1 MLNDLY
7 YLNLLNKMENLEYLK
22 NLNDSQKEAV
32 LYISGP
38 LLIVAG
44 AGSGKTRVLTSRI
57 AHILKENKAF
67 PNQILSVTFT
77 NKAAREMQIRVS
89 KILDNKEVGLPW
101 LGTFHSICAKILRR
115 HAKAVNLNQNFTIID
130 QDDQLRLIKSICNAE
145 NIDIKKI
152 SPNFIISLINKWK
165 NLGWYPNDVVLKK
178 SENFEKNLLKIY
190 KIYQE
195 KLTDLNACDFGD
207 LILHCV
213 SIFER
218 NKDINEM
225 YSKNF
230 KYILVDEY
238 QDTNFIQSKWL
249 KLLTKSHDNICCVGD
264 DDQSIY
270 SWRGAEIKN
279 FLEFDKMFTNTKI
292 IRLEENYRSSQNILN
307 VASELISNN
316 ENRLGKKLNSNQN
329 QGELVNLNCFKNG
342 KDEAIHIS
350 KTLENQISK
359 KYKLNNVAILV
370 RAIFQTREFE
380 ERFLKIGLP
389 YRILGGV
396 KFYERTEIKDCIA
409 YLRIVYQDK
418 DDLAFERVVNVP
430 KRSVGNTTI
439 KIISEYAKQNS
450 LPLEKSAKNLISFNK
465 IKPKTKIG
473 LNSFLNLLE
482 KWRNDY
488 FNKKINHVKLLQII
502 LDESGYSLS
511 LKNKKDLE
519 NENRLENI
527 KELLNAMKE
536 FDNLESFLEHV
547 SLATSVDNDWDG
559 EKVNLMTIHA
569 SKGLEFDAVFLPGW
583 EEGLFPHQKSIDEKG
598 QHGLEEERRLAYV
611 GITRAKHEVYISFS
625 LNRFYQGDWI
635 DSISSRFVDELPE
648 KYVKKINNY
657 EREEEEIFEFNQ
669 DLENEED
676 NYRSPGWLRYQKRLK

>member
-1 MLNDLY
+1 MA
-7 YLNLLNKMENLEYLK
+7 NLKYIDNLNK
-22 NLNDSQKEAV
+22 SQKDAV
-32 LYISGP
+32 LCIDGP

-44 AGSGKTRVLTSRI
+44 AGSGKTKVLTSRI
-57 AHILKENKAF
+57 AHILRENKAF
-67 PNQILSVTFT
+67 PNEILSVTFT
-77 NKAAREMQIRVS
+77 NKAAREMQNRVS
-89 KILDNKEVGLPW
+89 KILNNKEIGLPW

-130 QDDQLRLIKSICNAE
+130 QDDQSRLIKSICNAE

-165 NLGWYPNDVVLKK
+165 NLGWYPENVILKK
-178 SENFEKNLLKIY
+178 SDTLEKNLLKIY
-190 KIYQE
+190 KIYQT
-195 KLTDLNACDFGD
+195 KLIDLNACDFGD

-218 NKDINEM
+218 NRDINEM

-249 KLLTKSHDNICCVGD
+249 KLLTKNHENICCVGD

-279 FLEFDKMFTNTKI
+279 FLEFDKMFKNTKI
-292 IRLEENYRSSQNILN
+292 IKLEENYRSTQNILN

-316 ENRLGKKLNSNQN
+316 ENRMGKTLNSNQS
-329 QGELVNLNCFKNG
+329 QGELINLNCFKNG
-342 KDEAIHIS
+342 KDEATGIS
-350 KTLENQISK
+350 KILENKISK
-359 KYKLNNVAILV
+359 KYKLNDVAILV

-396 KFYERTEIKDCIA
+396 KFYERAEIKDCVA
-409 YLRIVYQDK
+409 YLRIVYQNK
-418 DDLAFERVVNVP
+418 DDLAFERIINVP
-430 KRSVGNTTI
+430 KRSIGDTSF
-439 KIISEYAKQNS
+439 KMISEHAKKNGLS
-450 LPLEKSAKNLISFNK
+450 LEQSSKNLISLNK

-473 LNSFLNLLE
+473 LLSFLNLLE
-482 KWRNDY
+482 KWRDDY
-488 FNKKINHVKLLQII
+488 FNKKIGHVKLLQII
-502 LDESGYSLS
+502 LDESGYSLL

-527 KELLNAMKE
+527 KELLNAMKD

-547 SLATSVDNDWDG
+547 SLASSIDNDWDG
-559 EKVNLMTIHA
+559 EKVNLMTMHA
-569 SKGLEFDAVFLPGW
+569 SKGLEFDTVFLPGW

-598 QHGLEEERRLAYV
+598 QKGLEEERRLAYV
-611 GITRAKHEVYISFS
+611 GITRAKYEVYISFS

-648 KYVKKINNY
+648 KYIKKVNNY
-657 EREEEEIFEFNQ
+657 EREEDEFFDFNQ
-669 DLENEED
+669 DQDNEED
-676 NYRSPGWLRYQKRLK
+676 IYRSPGWLRYQKRLK